1 MLLTYTKCVGV
12 ADMLKF
18 RKRNSKGKEF
28 LYEEKPENENIDL
41 TGSNIKELLSESNDI
56 VIRELYIN
64 GNESLKVT
72 LCYVDGL
79 INIKTVSDD
88 ILKP

>member
-1 MLLTYTKCVGV
+1 
-12 ADMLKF
+12 MLKF